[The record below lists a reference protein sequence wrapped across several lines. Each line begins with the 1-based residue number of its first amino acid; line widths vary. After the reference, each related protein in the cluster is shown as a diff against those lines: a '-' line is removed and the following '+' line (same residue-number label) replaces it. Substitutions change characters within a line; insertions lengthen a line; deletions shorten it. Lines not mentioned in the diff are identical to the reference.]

1 MIHREDILGLM
12 RDFWLPS
19 AATTQVSEWIIYVY
33 QDRKILNPAVGCL
46 SVVVD
51 YVKSPWVEHLSPCLR
66 QFTVLMKQFLSQTTD
81 FCSLNATFPFWRRW
95 NWKLNL
101 LDLKARWWPKQLCR
115 SLPNQQPWFCC
126 LKKLKMRVE
135 HTFVWNS
142 KFQTWFNADLKILE
156 HLTSVHLSG

>member
-1 MIHREDILGLM
+1 M

-19 AATTQVSEWIIYVY
+19 AATTQVSEWINYVY

-51 YVKSPWVEHLSPCLR
+51 YVKSPLGRMSGPLSTAKETWHLEV
-66 QFTVLMKQFLSQTTD
+66 TVLMKQFLSQTTD

-95 NWKLNL
+95 NWNWKSNL
-101 LDLKARWWPKQLCR
+101 LSLKVRQWPKLLCR
-115 SLPNQQPWFCC
+115 SLANQHPRFCC

-135 HTFVWNS
+135 YTFVWHS
-142 KFQTWFNADLKILE
+142 KSETWFNADLKILE
-156 HLTSVHLSG
+156 HLTSVYFSG